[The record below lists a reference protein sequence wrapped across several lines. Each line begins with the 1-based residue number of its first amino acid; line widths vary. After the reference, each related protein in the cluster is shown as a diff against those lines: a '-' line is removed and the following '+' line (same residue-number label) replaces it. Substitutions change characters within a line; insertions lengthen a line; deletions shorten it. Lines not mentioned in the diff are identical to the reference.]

1 MANNPT
7 FKPSPLS
14 FGSPRASPFRRPS
27 TPNSPP
33 SATRTGGTPG
43 SSPNRAYTPMVSP
56 SKLNQS
62 YTVEDGESRS
72 PKSERPIP
80 QPNFGRE
87 LSPSPT
93 KGARSPGSSSP
104 ILGTKMGGF
113 AGPSGDA
120 AGKLSAQQ
128 VREIREAFQV
138 LDRDNDGLVD
148 KDDVID
154 VLTTLGQDSSP
165 STLSRFF
172 PPGADQTMNFP
183 TFLNTLS
190 GLMASMSPSQELLNA
205 LAAFDDDDN
214 GQIDA
219 AELRDALLHTSPEDG
234 EERMTERQID
244 EVFSGFIGRPA
255 FIGRGAKSGGM
266 GKRGEVFQYHDFVR
280 SVMGGENGNN
290 AKREGDAA
298 HV

>member
-1 MANNPT
+1 MVSQQSHIQTISVILWVAEGIPVPAPVHSKLPALSQSYRRDAGELSYGGWRVA
-7 FKPSPLS
+7 FSEERAAHSAAELWKRALS
-14 FGSPRASPFRRPS
+14 F
-27 TPNSPP
+27 
-33 SATRTGGTPG
+33 
-43 SSPNRAYTPMVSP
+43 
-56 SKLNQS
+56 
-62 YTVEDGESRS
+62 
-72 PKSERPIP
+72 
-80 QPNFGRE
+80 
-87 LSPSPT
+87 PT

-104 ILGTKMGGF
+104 ILGTRKSGF
-113 AGPSGDA
+113 TGPAGDA
-120 AGKLSAQQ
+120 AGKLPAQQ

-148 KDDVID
+148 KDDVTD

-172 PPGADQTMNFP
+172 PPGAGQTMNFP

-190 GLMASMSPSQELLNA
+190 ELMAAMSPSQELLNA

-234 EERMTERQID
+234 EERLTERQID
-244 EVFSGFIGRPA
+244 EVFSGFTGRPA

-290 AKREGDAA
+290 SKREGEAA

>member
-1 MANNPT
+1 
-7 FKPSPLS
+7 
-14 FGSPRASPFRRPS
+14 
-27 TPNSPP
+27 
-33 SATRTGGTPG
+33 
-43 SSPNRAYTPMVSP
+43 MVSQQSHIQTIP
-56 SKLNQS
+56 VILWVAEVIPVPAPVHSKLPALSHS
-62 YTVEDGESRS
+62 YSRDA
-72 PKSERPIP
+72 
-80 QPNFGRE
+80 GE
-87 LSPSPT
+87 LSYGGWRVAFSEERAAHSPAELCKRALSSPT

-104 ILGTKMGGF
+104 ILGTRKGGF
-113 AGPSGDA
+113 AGPAGDA
-120 AGKLSAQQ
+120 AGKLPAQQ

-172 PPGADQTMNFP
+172 PPGASRTMNFP

-190 GLMASMSPSQELLNA
+190 ELMAAMSPSQELLNA

-234 EERMTERQID
+234 EKRLTESQID

-290 AKREGDAA
+290 SKREGEAA